1 MPLLEVWVTA
11 IVTMVLLLP
20 LQLLIRRL
28 RLPKLPIQLA
38 ALAILSWAIVR
49 TLPLI
54 LLPAHYRAWI
64 DRKSV
69 V

>member
-54 LLPAHYRAWI
+54 QAR
-64 DRKSV
+64 
-69 V
+69 